1 MILDQFWKIIFI
13 ILLGIGFSFWWKMK
27 QSDKAHSF
35 LIDELGE
42 LITTEI
48 KSASPTAEKKAQEN
62 FYKSIEI
69 IRQIEEIIGE
79 DFEINQVISEAIETS
94 DASDVFPRHE
104 VADAFETNYDHARN
118 FGLLDDD
125 TAIARL
131 EQGLEPVITQG
142 NWIGETAVLGHFIV
156 PSINNSLKYHIANR
170 LLLPESINEM
180 MQLEDYSRRVRNKAD
195 EFRRAKILDQGAF
208 DKIENTHKSRV
219 SLSKG

>member
-27 QSDKAHSF
+27 KSDKAHSF

-48 KSASPTAEKKAQEN
+48 QPASPNAEKKTQEN

-79 DFEINQVISEAIETS
+79 DFEINQVISDAIEIS
-94 DASDVFPRHE
+94 DAPESFPRHA

-125 TAIARL
+125 AAIARL
-131 EQGLEPVITQG
+131 EQGLKPVIAQG

-156 PSINNSLKYHIANR
+156 PSINNSLKNHLANR

-208 DKIENTHKSRV
+208 DKIENTHKSKV
-219 SLSKG
+219 ALSKG

>member
-27 QSDKAHSF
+27 KSDKAHSF

-48 KSASPTAEKKAQEN
+48 KSASANADKKAQES

-94 DASDVFPRHE
+94 DAPESFPRHE
-104 VADAFETNYDHARN
+104 VADAFEINYI
-118 FGLLDDD
+118 L
-125 TAIARL
+125 
-131 EQGLEPVITQG
+131 
-142 NWIGETAVLGHFIV
+142 
-156 PSINNSLKYHIANR
+156 SLIHI
-170 LLLPESINEM
+170 
-180 MQLEDYSRRVRNKAD
+180 
-195 EFRRAKILDQGAF
+195 
-208 DKIENTHKSRV
+208 
-219 SLSKG
+219 